1 MTDQNCEDVLP
12 GWFSHIPRLA
22 AISDGVW
29 REALATAR
37 LHRWRRGTCIRR
49 EPRSQ
54 TNVMVVLQGHLRVL
68 THSPS
73 GREVMLYRVGP
84 GEVCLFNIFS
94 RLLGRPVAPA
104 MALAEED
111 LEVAFVDGAR
121 FQDALF
127 KSPEL
132 AAHIFDLMACQ
143 AEHLVQLIGE
153 ISFKRLDARLSEL
166 LVELSQEAP
175 VIAITHGDLAARLG
189 SPREV
194 VSRTLKEFEARGWL
208 RRERGKLEILA
219 PEPLRALARGQE
231 CSGTY
236 SSPRRSCHDTTHR

>member
-1 MTDQNCEDVLP
+1 MTDQNREDVLP

-22 AISDGVW
+22 QISDNVW
-29 REALATAR
+29 REALASAR

-54 TNVMVVLQGHLRVL
+54 ANVMVVLQGRLRVL
-68 THSPS
+68 THSPA

-104 MALAEED
+104 VALAEED

-166 LVELSQEAP
+166 LVELSQESP
-175 VIAITHGDLAARLG
+175 FIAITHGDLAARLG

-219 PEPLRALARGQE
+219 ADALRALARGQE

>member
-1 MTDQNCEDVLP
+1 MSDQSCEKVLP
-12 GWFSHIPRLA
+12 DWFGHIPGLA
-22 AISDGVW
+22 RIPHKAW
-29 REALATAR
+29 QAALTSAR

-54 TNVMVVLQGHLRVL
+54 TNVLVVLQGHLRVL
-68 THSPS
+68 THSPA

-104 MALAEED
+104 MALAEDD
-111 LEVAFVDGAR
+111 LEVAFVDGAQ
-121 FQDALF
+121 FQDALL

-132 AAHIFDLMACQ
+132 AAHIFDLMARQ

-166 LVELSQEAP
+166 LVELSRETA
-175 VIAITHGDLAARLG
+175 VVAITHGDLAARLG

-219 PEPLRALARGQE
+219 PDALRALARGQE
-231 CSGTY
+231 CTGTY